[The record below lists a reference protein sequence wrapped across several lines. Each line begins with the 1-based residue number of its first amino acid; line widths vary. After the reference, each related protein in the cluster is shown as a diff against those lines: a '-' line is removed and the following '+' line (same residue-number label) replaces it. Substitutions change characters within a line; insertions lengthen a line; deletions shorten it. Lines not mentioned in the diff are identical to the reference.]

1 MHVLNCVDF
10 MHMFRGTDYQ
20 RVTIRTCVV
29 CPYCGVIATHDK
41 LYGVVYCVI
50 FKNDIYV
57 NLFTSRFSFL
67 RYGSSVNIN
76 IFTTLLLCGTII
88 KAISLTDY
96 TLIKYI

>member
-29 CPYCGVIATHDK
+29 CPYCGVIATHNI

-50 FKNDIYV
+50 FKNDMLIY
-57 NLFTSRFSFL
+57 LL
-67 RYGSSVNIN
+67 RDFHSYDTEV
-76 IFTTLLLCGTII
+76 L
-88 KAISLTDY
+88 
-96 TLIKYI
+96 